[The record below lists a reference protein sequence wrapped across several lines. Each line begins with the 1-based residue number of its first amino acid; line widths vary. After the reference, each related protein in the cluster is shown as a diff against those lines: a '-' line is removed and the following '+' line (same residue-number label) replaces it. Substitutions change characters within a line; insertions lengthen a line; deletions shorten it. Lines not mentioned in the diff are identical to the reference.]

1 MTPHLNLFPQGL
13 KIQMSK
19 FVMFRVLTQLQLLTY
34 VFVPR
39 DIQSWFSSIFS
50 RTMYAT
56 KTYNTSFESP
66 DNGQLNT

>member
-1 MTPHLNLFPQGL
+1 MSIIGQG
-13 KIQMSK
+13 QSK
-19 FVMFRVLTQLQLLTY
+19 KWIEQTKLQLLTY

-50 RTMYAT
+50 RTVYAT

-66 DNGQLNT
+66 DNGQKNS